1 MTLFE
6 ENLVKASH
14 SADFLVQDIKAAS
27 KDGRHREKLAKLEE
41 AARKIKLELI
51 ALMGE
56 AH

>member
-51 ALMGE
+51 ALISE

>member
-1 MTLFE
+1 MDMHK
-6 ENLVKASH
+6 ENLIQATH

-27 KDGRHREKLAKLEE
+27 TDGRHREKLAKLDE

-51 ALMGE
+51 ALMDK